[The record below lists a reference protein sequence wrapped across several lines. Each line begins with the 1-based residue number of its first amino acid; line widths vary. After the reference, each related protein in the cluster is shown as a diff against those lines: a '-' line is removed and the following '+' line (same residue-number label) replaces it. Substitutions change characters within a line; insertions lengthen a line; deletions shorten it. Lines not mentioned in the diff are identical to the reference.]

1 MAHESKQVGWFLGG
15 EKLCIETESKE
26 PRRFS
31 VLGFYVEKVS
41 VEESR
46 GGKSVG
52 ETWPRVSMQKKQAWR
67 NRWGKISRRNLAAG
81 FYAEKASSEERKK
94 GKVGS

>member
-1 MAHESKQVGWFLGG
+1 MYRNRKQGTKTLF
-15 EKLCIETESKE
+15 C
-26 PRRFS
+26 
-31 VLGFYVEKVS
+31 LGFLCRKSECGGTA
-41 VEESR
+41 